1 LLACISSNHE
11 TSKMIIRKTGRL
23 ASYYNSKW
31 FVLYVQTQSENANKI
46 KLSVQRHL
54 INNFKMATEMGAEVI
69 QVKSNNI
76 PATIVNVAEEK
87 RITTICIGL
96 PRIRVWKILTKTVS
110 FNRLVKKL
118 SGSDIDLVILS

>member
-1 LLACISSNHE
+1 
-11 TSKMIIRKTGRL
+11 M
-23 ASYYNSKW
+23 
-31 FVLYVQTQSENANKI
+31 QTQSENANKI